1 MRTNDLAAYLRQAPN
16 NAASTSQIA
25 QAFQIREQTAE
36 AWLKILAADGKVV
49 RAGNQFGIGMKR

>member
-1 MRTNDLAAYLRQAPN
+1 VRSNDLAAYLRQAPN
-16 NAASTSQIA
+16 NAASTSQVA

-49 RAGNQFGIGMKR
+49 RAGNHT